1 MTLFTRTVFLCNM
14 YIYIYVD
21 IFIIVFYLPY
31 YCNIHVRYVVL
42 SFDEIKT
49 KEKRLKRKER
59 FEISISKVKHLQSG
73 NDNFLTLKDFASK
86 HDLRVRPLS
95 FYGLLSAV
103 QRMLPI
109 LLRQKTITLKHRVKT
124 ELLKEKS

>member
-1 MTLFTRTVFLCNM
+1 MKNFF
-14 YIYIYVD
+14 
-21 IFIIVFYLPY
+21 F
-31 YCNIHVRYVVL
+31 
-42 SFDEIKT
+42 
-49 KEKRLKRKER
+49 KEW
-59 FEISISKVKHLQSG
+59 FEISISKVKHVQTG